1 MTEIIHGKQRIA
13 WLDFAKALG
22 ITLVVLGHI
31 PLEPSITKIIYAFH
45 IPFFFFLSGLLDKNK
60 AMKDSLKHD
69 VKALLVPYVLL
80 YLVYYA
86 LWLPFIFPKHPE
98 LYGSGMTFE
107 NIVSKPL
114 MGMLLGNGYHTEIS
128 TMICFPLWFLVA
140 LFIVKVIHS
149 TLIQLVRGNSWLYF
163 TAVCLVVLAFMAVN
177 AQKTDIYLSVDSA
190 LLAFPFYAVGNRLS
204 PFLLGKSQAG
214 TRLAKSFS
222 GLLIGIF
229 LLYILVQMS
238 PLMGYVDIDHSR
250 FGDNIGLFY
259 LLAFLG
265 ITSMVCL
272 SQWYVF
278 NSKLITLIST
288 GTIIIFTF
296 HGWFFKAI
304 FLVFGIRKGDLYEGG
319 VVDLFTASWVSVA
332 TVLIMVPL
340 IVIVKKYFPILLGGR
355 K

>member
-1 MTEIIHGKQRIA
+1 M
-13 WLDFAKALG
+13 
-22 ITLVVLGHI
+22 
-31 PLEPSITKIIYAFH
+31 
-45 IPFFFFLSGLLDKNK
+45 
-60 AMKDSLKHD
+60 
-69 VKALLVPYVLL
+69 
-80 YLVYYA
+80 
-86 LWLPFIFPKHPE
+86 
-98 LYGSGMTFE
+98 
-107 NIVSKPL
+107 
-114 MGMLLGNGYHTEIS
+114 
-128 TMICFPLWFLVA
+128 
-140 LFIVKVIHS
+140 
-149 TLIQLVRGNSWLYF
+149 
-163 TAVCLVVLAFMAVN
+163 VLAFMAVN